1 MKIRAEFRHLEY
13 PYLYDGD
20 AQAVSRR
27 FGPVATPQVFLFDGE
42 RKLRYTFASPVKLR
56 YILMVLLLAWPL
68 APQAR
73 RKRILAIGD
82 VHRKNY
88 QHDAVSHALSTIE
101 RLGRSSG
108 IYDTYIR
115 TDIQLLTKHEI
126 EFAEKSAVTAAH
138 YLNLND
144 FDAIFFYG
152 IGELELTAQQ
162 KADVLSFI
170 RDDGKGFVGAHTAVT
185 AFYTWPEYTDL
196 IGGHFDDH
204 PWEILDAPVIV
215 EAPDFPAMKG
225 FPPSFVTRD
234 EIYQMKDFSR
244 DRVRVLA
251 RLDDSKVDLHN
262 PRVHRTDGDFALA
275 WARTYGKGR
284 VFYSAFGHT
293 DESWDDPAMQSMWL
307 EAIKWS
313 LKLTEGDATPRPRAG
328 K

>member
-1 MKIRAEFRHLEY
+1 MAFHDI
-13 PYLYDGD
+13 
-20 AQAVSRR
+20 
-27 FGPVATPQVFLFDGE
+27 
-42 RKLRYTFASPVKLR
+42 FASPVKRLR
-56 YILMVLLLAWPL
+56 YILIVFLLACPL

-126 EFAEKSAVTAAH
+126 EFAEKSAVTDAH

-204 PWEILDAPVIV
+204 PWEILNAPVIV
-215 EAPDFPAMKG
+215 EAPDFPAMKA
-225 FPPSFVTRD
+225 FPRTFVTRD

-251 RLDDSKVDLHN
+251 RLDDSKVDLRN

-307 EAIKWS
+307 EAIEWS
-313 LKLTEGDATPRPRAG
+313 LKLTEGDAIPRPRAG

>member
-1 MKIRAEFRHLEY
+1 VFRAAL
-13 PYLYDGD
+13 
-20 AQAVSRR
+20 
-27 FGPVATPQVFLFDGE
+27 
-42 RKLRYTFASPVKLR
+42 
-56 YILMVLLLAWPL
+56 IVLLAAWPL
-68 APQAR
+68 APQSTPKPA

-115 TDIQLLTKHEI
+115 TDIQLLTKHPI
-126 EFAEKSAVTAAH
+126 EFAEKSTVTGDH
-138 YLNLND
+138 YLTLND

-152 IGELELTAQQ
+152 IGELELTDQQ
-162 KADVLSFI
+162 KADVVSFI
-170 RDDGKGFVGAHTAVT
+170 HDDGKGFVGAHTAVT
-185 AFYTWPEYTDL
+185 AFYNWPAYTDF

-204 PWEILDAPVIV
+204 PWEIFKAPVIV
-215 EAPDFPAMKG
+215 EDPKFPAMKA
-225 FPPSFVTRD
+225 FPRTFTTED

-251 RLDDSKVDLHN
+251 RLDTSKVDMKN

-275 WARTYGKGR
+275 WARTYGQGR
-284 VFYSAFGHT
+284 VYYSAFGHT
-293 DESWDDPAMQSMWL
+293 EESWDDPAMQTMWL
-307 EAIKWS
+307 EAIKWA
-313 LKLTEGDATPRPRAG
+313 LKLTDGDATPRPRPA